1 MGRRRDHRTND
12 ANPARTPAVRT
23 GDGFDNLVA
32 GLGLGQPNQLA
43 QSGYIKANEVTR
55 KRSTLEAA
63 YRDSWVVGRMVDV
76 VAEDMLREGIDLQA
90 QLPPG
95 DSEAFILYMR
105 RLGVPARLGSAI
117 KWGRLYGGALAVI
130 LIDGDDL
137 EQPLRVEN
145 VQQGSFKGLHV
156 LDRWQVTPSNETIRE
171 IGPMMGYPESYAV
184 HTGPEGSQTLGA
196 HIHHSRV
203 IRFIGVELPYYER
216 IREMQWGASVVERAY
231 DRILAL
237 DSSTHGAA
245 NLMLRSYLRTIGI
258 DRLREIL
265 AAGGPPEKALLKM
278 FAMIRAMQTN
288 EGLTIL
294 DKNDTFATHSWNFG
308 GVYDAL
314 QAFSEQIAGAT
325 GIPLVRLLGQS
336 PKGFSTGEA
345 DLRTYYDTISNQQE
359 DDLRPAFEKLL
370 PILARSLWGKPLPD
384 GWNFEFPS
392 LWQPSET
399 DKSTIATQDAQS
411 VAGLHAA
418 GLIDESQALA
428 EMRRG
433 GKVTGRWTG
442 ITDEEIERAKTAS
455 SAPPVPGLEPDLE
468 PGAIEG
474 AATGPVA
481 AGGDEPTPQEVSLN
495 GAQVAS
501 MIEIV
506 SKVGQGLLPRE
517 SGIEMLLASF
527 PVSRAQAEQIMGSV
541 GKGFVPA
548 PSQAEASA

>member
-1 MGRRRDHRTND
+1 MAKRKNGRT
-12 ANPARTPAVRT
+12 T
-23 GDGFDNLVA
+23 DGFDNFVA

-43 QSGYIKANEVTR
+43 QSGYTKGNEVTR

-76 VAEDMLREGIDLQA
+76 VAEDMLREGITLKA
-90 QLPPG
+90 QLKPG
-95 DSEAFILYMR
+95 DSEAFTLNMR
-105 RLGVPARLGSAI
+105 RLGVPGRLSSAI
-117 KWGRLYGGALAVI
+117 KWGRLYGGGLAVI

-137 EQPLRVEN
+137 EEPLRVED
-145 VQQGSFKGLHV
+145 VQQGSFRGLHV
-156 LDRWQVTPSNETIRE
+156 LDRWQVTPSNETISE
-171 IGPMMGYPESYAV
+171 LGSMLGYPESYAV
-184 HTGPEGSQTLGA
+184 HTGPEGSKTLGA

-216 IREMQWGASVVERAY
+216 LREQQWGASVVERAY

-245 NLMLRSYLRTIGI
+245 NLMLRSYLRTIGV
-258 DRLREIL
+258 DGLRDIL
-265 AAGGPPEKALLKM
+265 AAGGAAEKALHKM
-278 FAMIRAMQTN
+278 FAMLRLMQTN
-288 EGLTIL
+288 EGVTLL
-294 DKNDTFATHSWNFG
+294 DKNDTFTTHSWSFA
-308 GVYDAL
+308 GVYDVL
-314 QAFSEQIAGAT
+314 QAFAEQIAGAT

-345 DLRTYYDTISNQQE
+345 DLRTYYDTIASQQE

-384 GWNFEFPS
+384 GWDFEFPS
-392 LWQPSET
+392 LWQPSEP
-399 DKSTIATQDAQS
+399 DKSTIATQDAQG

-418 GLIDESQALA
+418 GLITESQALA
-428 EMRRG
+428 ELRRSG
-433 GKVTGRWTG
+433 QLTGRWTG
-442 ITDEEIERAKTAS
+442 ITDEEIENAKATETAPEPPEME
-455 SAPPVPGLEPDLE
+455 SAMGES
-468 PGAIEG
+468 
-474 AATGPVA
+474 AATGPGA

-506 SKVGQGLLPRE
+506 SQVGQGMLPRE

-541 GKGFVPA
+541 GQGFVPSL
-548 PSQAEASA
+548 PASAENA